1 MKQTPRLPGFEAA
14 VALARHTTAHYRHNG
29 KSRYVSVDSQN
40 VLPQAA
46 RGCGFAFAV
55 ALLGAAGSN
64 PAVFAAG
71 LAAIAAEC

>member
-1 MKQTPRLPGFEAA
+1 MKQTPRLPGFDAAA
-14 VALARHTTAHYRHNG
+14 VLTRHAGAHYRHNG
-29 KSRYVSVDSQN
+29 RSRDVSVDSQN
-40 VLPQAA
+40 ILPQAA

-64 PAVFAAG
+64 PAVLAAG